1 MILVTKTV
9 GFRPRFA
16 GDRMASVGPGVDKLI
31 KPFSGG
37 EGVNEWITKVELVAR
52 LTGVKDEAAFLPLFL
67 EGGALAVYLE
77 MPSAEQKDA
86 ATIKKSCVQPSL
98 IAHLWHTGRCEG

>member
-1 MILVTKTV
+1 M

-37 EGVNEWITKVELVAR
+37 EGVNEWISKVELVVR